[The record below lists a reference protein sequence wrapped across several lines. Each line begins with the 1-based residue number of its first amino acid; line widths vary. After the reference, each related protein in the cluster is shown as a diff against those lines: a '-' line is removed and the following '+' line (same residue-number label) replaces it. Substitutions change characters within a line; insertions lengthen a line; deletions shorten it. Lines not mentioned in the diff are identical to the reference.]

1 MKRAGFFVYDL
12 LLALWVGGL
21 SIFTFLVTPV
31 IFRSFGRD
39 LAGVIVGK
47 LFPVYFP
54 TLLALSVLTLLVLLV
69 VAGAG
74 PGLAERA
81 SVLLVVVAIAVNAY
95 VLFRVYPQTLEVRA
109 RVTSFE
115 AEPPDSPAR
124 REFSRLHGISA
135 VLNLVVI
142 ADGFALLAL
151 SRGLRGRGAPRR

>member
-1 MKRAGFFVYDL
+1 MKRVGFFLYDL

-21 SIFTFLVTPV
+21 SVFTFLVTPV

-39 LAGVIVGK
+39 LAGRIVGE

-54 TLLALSVLTLLVLLV
+54 FLLVLSALALV
-69 VAGAG
+69 VFLLVAGAG

-81 SVLLVVVAIAVNAY
+81 SILLLVLAIAVNGY
-95 VLFRVYPQTLEVRA
+95 VLFRLYPQSMEVKS

-115 AEPPDSPAR
+115 QEPPDSPAR

-142 ADGFALLAL
+142 ADGVALLAL
-151 SRGLRGRGAPRR
+151 SRGPRKRSRG